1 MGLVWWLDWE
11 FMKQNYIRY
20 ESAQNGS
27 GIYPVWNKML
37 NRCVILDCLKA
48 SCVFVRH
55 VITVIVLWNRRIKAI
70 KYWYDAHS
78 AFYRLMCIS
87 GKSSSLWLLSS
98 FCFLGFGLLQVTGRA
113 LPCHESWPPGHH
125 PPLLLQLM
133 DLQLVQRW
141 QTASGPSSAMLRRS
155 AHTQTVLK
163 HKLYHKAQ
171 GCSSLRVKPI
181 YAFKLMDPL
190 FFIFKQQRHIAGHF
204 SATPFFVRCNVV

>member
-37 NRCVILDCLKA
+37 NRCV
-48 SCVFVRH
+48 RH

-78 AFYRLMCIS
+78 AFYRLMYIS

-125 PPLLLQLM
+125 PPSFCSWWICSWSR
-133 DLQLVQRW
+133 DDRQR
-141 QTASGPSSAMLRRS
+141 QGLPPQCCDGQ
-155 AHTQTVLK
+155 HT
-163 HKLYHKAQ
+163 HKLYSNISYTTRPK
-171 GCSSLRVKPI
+171 GVVPWEWNRYMLSS
-181 YAFKLMDPL
+181 
-190 FFIFKQQRHIAGHF
+190 
-204 SATPFFVRCNVV
+204 